1 MVDCCKIVLPVVT
14 SNIGISLV
22 DCIVDVLPVLSFK
35 DDVSAFGVEEEE
47 LSAPL
52 VVLVASN
59 EMFEV
64 S

>member
-35 DDVSAFGVEEEE
+35 DDVSAFGVGEEE